1 MSAAIDFLQEIGK
14 RFCRSIS
21 TGKQQDVNAPLLT
34 RAEILD
40 LSYRTEALDRGG
52 AHPYEVAHRQYG
64 DARSVYR
71 GFGMDYE
78 ESRPY
83 QSGDDF
89 RFMNWRLSA
98 RSGELYMKVF
108 REERQPSVFILM
120 DRRTSMRFGTQ
131 RRLKVTQAARVAS
144 LLAFSAQNHNTPVG
158 GVLLEDDQLKWI
170 PEFYHNSGAFT
181 FINAACKACP
191 PYPPSATKD
200 TATEN
205 AAHVI
210 RLLHNMLVQ
219 GSIVYLIGDFHDID
233 REIQP
238 ALLQLACEHHVYAIR
253 IVDEAEINLPRA
265 GELNFIDDAGG
276 MYRID
281 TSSTQTLHAYRDMAK
296 KQRDEQARIF
306 AAADINCIDIH
317 SDEDA
322 IERYVPVP

>member
-1 MSAAIDFLQEIGK
+1 MSAAIDFLHNIGK
-14 RFCRSIS
+14 RFCRSIY

-34 RAEILD
+34 REEILD
-40 LSYRTEALDRGG
+40 LSYRAEAIDRESE
-52 AHPYEVAHRQYG
+52 HHYEVAHRQYG

-98 RSGELYMKVF
+98 RTGEFHMKVF
-108 REERQPSVFILM
+108 REERQPSVFIVM
-120 DRRTSMRFGTQ
+120 DRRAEMRFGTQ

-144 LLAFSAQNHNTPVG
+144 LLAFTAQKQNTPVG
-158 GVLLEDDQLKWI
+158 GVLLEEDQLKWI
-170 PEFYHNSGAFT
+170 PEFYNNSGAFT

-191 PYPPSATKD
+191 PLWPSTTED
-200 TATEN
+200 TSTQN
-205 AAHVI
+205 TTHVI

-233 REIQP
+233 RESQP
-238 ALLQLACEHHVYAIR
+238 ALLQLACEHRVYAIR
-253 IVDEAEINLPRA
+253 IIDEAEINLPQA
-265 GELNFIDDAGG
+265 GELDFIDDSSG
-276 MYRID
+276 MHRID
-281 TSSTQTLHAYRDMAK
+281 TSNTQCQHTYQKMA
-296 KQRDEQARIF
+296 QERRDEQNRIF
-306 AAADINCIDIH
+306 AAADITCIDIH
-317 SDEDA
+317 SDEDG

>member
-1 MSAAIDFLQEIGK
+1 MSAAINFLHNIGK
-14 RFCRSIS
+14 RFYRSIY

-34 RAEILD
+34 REEILD
-40 LSYRTEALDRGG
+40 LSYRAEALDREGE
-52 AHPYEVAHRQYG
+52 HHYEVAHRQYG

-120 DRRTSMRFGTQ
+120 DRRASMRFGTQ
-131 RRLKVTQAARVAS
+131 QRLKVTQAARVAS

-158 GVLLEDDQLKWI
+158 GVLLEEEQLTWV

-191 PYPPSATKD
+191 PLPP
-200 TATEN
+200 TANKETTTEN
-205 AAHVI
+205 TTHVI

-219 GSIVYLIGDFHDID
+219 GSIVYLIGDFHDIN
-233 REIQP
+233 RESQP
-238 ALLQLACEHHVYAIR
+238 ALLQLACEHRVYAIR
-253 IVDEAEINLPRA
+253 ILDEAEINLPRA
-265 GELNFIDDAGG
+265 GELDFIDDVTG
-276 MYRID
+276 MHKID
-281 TSSTQTLHAYRDMAK
+281 TSNTQTLHAYRDMAK
-296 KQRDEQARIF
+296 RQRDDQNRVF
-306 AAADINCIDIH
+306 AAADISCIDIH

-322 IERYVPVP
+322 IERHVPVL